1 MQYQKTLVMAGL
13 AAASMLGGAVGGM
26 LVGGAVA
33 AQGAQVVTATQ
44 VNLVD
49 SSGQLRAVLAGRD
62 ERGMA
67 SLSFYDEAGQVR
79 GILGIEDGGTPVL
92 RLLTAQGQSRV
103 QAFVENEDGF
113 VVVGDEAGNSALLG
127 AVGDT
132 PMLSLG
138 DGQRVRVRMQLGP
151 DGTPAIGLFDDEARR
166 SMTLETDNVGAPFI
180 TLYEAGRP
188 RTTIGITQQTAVLNM
203 SDAQGTRLVM
213 GVAENGRP
221 SISFLNENGEVI
233 QEFPTVPDQELPI
246 PE

>member
-92 RLLTAQGQSRV
+92 RLLTTQGQSRV
-103 QAFVENEDGF
+103 QAFVENEDAF
-113 VVVGDEAGNSALLG
+113 VVVGDEAGNSALFG

-138 DGQRVRVRMQLGP
+138 DGQRVRARMQLGP
-151 DGTPAIGLFDDEARR
+151 DGTPAIGLFDNEARR

-203 SDAQGTRLVM
+203 SDTQGTRLVI

-233 QEFPTVPDQELPI
+233 QEFPTMPDQELPI

>member
-79 GILGIEDGGTPVL
+79 GILGIEDGGAPVL
-92 RLLTAQGQSRV
+92 RLLTTQGQSRV
-103 QAFVENEDGF
+103 QAFVENEDAF
-113 VVVGDEAGNSALLG
+113 VVVGDEAGNSALFG

-138 DGQRVRVRMQLGP
+138 DGQRVRARMQLGP
-151 DGTPAIGLFDDEARR
+151 DGTPAIGLFDNEARR

-203 SDAQGTRLVM
+203 SDTQGTRLVI

-233 QEFPTVPDQELPI
+233 QEFPTMPDQELPI